1 MEAVI
6 VDSGGANLASLRY
19 ALERLGARTQVS
31 NDARTIASAAR
42 VVLPG
47 VGAAAHAMERLHA
60 AGLTSVLRA
69 LTQPVLGVCLGM
81 QLLFKLSEEGLTE
94 CLGVLPYAVR
104 RLRSAPHRP
113 VPHMG
118 WNQLCQLRPDPLL
131 EGVPDGAYA
140 YFVHSYAAPL
150 TQHTDNSGFQVRH
163 TMSVPRPWPSWQTEG
178 DQSSHFDR
186 ERWRAVVYASTKRKI
201 RKMAWTVLLRYVPE
215 HDFILTSYTDV
226 ILRDAK
232 DTARW
237 RREVIRSWDWPDPS
251 GPLMHCVSAAS
262 SPLWV
267 TSATR

>member
-31 NDARTIASAAR
+31 NDARTIARAAR

-81 QLLFKLSEEGLTE
+81 QLLFQLSEEGLTE

-118 WNQLCQLRPDPLL
+118 WNQLCPLRPDPLL

-150 TQHTDNSGFQVRH
+150 TRHTLASAEYGAAVSAVVRH
-163 TMSVPRPWPSWQTEG
+163 ENFWGTQFHP
-178 DQSSHFDR
+178 
-186 ERWRAVVYASTKRKI
+186 ER
-201 RKMAWTVLLRYVPE
+201 
-215 HDFILTSYTDV
+215 
-226 ILRDAK
+226 
-232 DTARW
+232 
-237 RREVIRSWDWPDPS
+237 
-251 GPLMHCVSAAS
+251 SAATGARV
-262 SPLWV
+262 L
-267 TSATR
+267 ANFLRL